1 MKQKIILILIFV
13 SSLIITFTPDMACN
27 MIIIG
32 LKEFD
37 TFSNLKSLKYDNVIL
52 LIGLILMLFGQVSL
66 IYSIIRKT
74 YGKTPN
80 LIHFGLLCM
89 ILALII
95 IGTKNT
101 VDYGNV
107 WIITVLTILPFLGLS
122 VYFYFAYFKKGNP
135 LKNNL

>member
-37 TFSNLKSLKYDNVIL
+37 AFTNLKSLKYENVIL
-52 LIGLILMLFGQVSL
+52 LIGLILMILGQISL
-66 IYSIIRKT
+66 IYSIVRTTFEKT
-74 YGKTPN
+74 LS
-80 LIHFGLLCM
+80 LIHFGLLSM

-95 IGTKNT
+95 IGAKNT
-101 VDYGNV
+101 LDYGNV
-107 WIITVLTILPFLGLS
+107 WIITVLTILPFFGLS
-122 VYFYFAYFKKGNP
+122 AYFYFKNGKL
-135 LKNNL
+135 LKSNK

>member
-52 LIGLILMLFGQVSL
+52 LIGLIL
-66 IYSIIRKT
+66 
-74 YGKTPN
+74 
-80 LIHFGLLCM
+80 
-89 ILALII
+89 ALII

>member
-37 TFSNLKSLKYDNVIL
+37 AFSNLKSWKYDNVIL
-52 LIGLILMLFGQVSL
+52 LIGLILMLLGQILL
-66 IYSIIRKT
+66 IYSIFRKI
-74 YGKTPN
+74 PN
-80 LIHFGLLCM
+80 LIHFGLFSM

-95 IGTKNT
+95 IGVKNT

-107 WIITVLTILPFLGLS
+107 WFITFLTILPFLGLTA
-122 VYFYFAYFKKGNP
+122 YFYFMYLKK
-135 LKNNL
+135 